1 MDALSLAI
9 FICDASFEYNNFNR
23 HINQTN
29 HLKEMGLTPEEYYKQ
44 SEQLTL
50 ASGPNILK
58 FKRKDGMDVKF
69 NFKTRNFVVYDPKT
83 DRVKTFYKIRYS
95 QVKNDLVEEGYNV
108 PEKLERL
115 VQIQLARGK

>member
-1 MDALSLAI
+1 
-9 FICDASFEYNNFNR
+9 
-23 HINQTN
+23 
-29 HLKEMGLTPEEYYKQ
+29 
-44 SEQLTL
+44 
-50 ASGPNILK
+50 
-58 FKRKDGMDVKF
+58 MDVKF
-69 NFKTRNFVVYDPKT
+69 NFKTRNFVVYNPKT